1 MATTT
6 TIFTVELNV
15 DSDENTPPRAA
26 RRLIFNA
33 DFLKAAKLCTGDTVI
48 LSSVNGDTVRFLL
61 LLGPDII

>member
-15 DSDENTPPRAA
+15 DSDENTLPRAA